1 MVEYFIFDI
10 SRTII
15 MIFATIIFMKVY
27 FRRRDLVLWL
37 YGYFSVSISQLFR
50 LFILEENDFYE
61 IISLSFSALSL
72 IFIIIAVSKE
82 YFQTFS
88 KKAVIQEIPSVII
101 IFVMTVDQIFAIGL
115 NLIIA
120 ILLLIALFLLIKIYI
135 IKKTPTHAFLILVLF
150 CGLLNLITYTLKD
163 GGLEGAEEFYQT
175 SSTIMTTVLL
185 VTGLVAF
192 IEDRIVKSEQKYRR
206 AFNRAEF
213 YKDLFVHDINNILQ
227 NLQFSLEIIS
237 QDLSKEFV
245 KENIDEMI
253 NIAKNQVIRGSNLG
267 LNVKRLSDL
276 EGGSVQLVEIKIKNL
291 VKKAIEYINTSFP
304 TENINITMD
313 SDNGDLIGIAN
324 ELLGDVFRII
334 LNNSINYNENLNKEI
349 LIKISKELRN
359 ENSYIKLEFIDNG
372 IGIPDVVK
380 QSFFQPIYKNI
391 RKQKRI
397 GLGLILVNEVV
408 KSLKGEIRVEDKVEG
423 DYTKGTIIIL
433 SIPEASDFLNK
444 KG

>member
-334 LNNSINYNENLNKEI
+334 LNNSINFNDNLNKEI

>member
-237 QDLSKEFV
+237 QNLSKEFV
-245 KENIDEMI
+245 KEKIDEMI

-334 LNNSINYNENLNKEI
+334 LNNSINFNDNLNKEI